1 MNEKIKYLEPLYKES
16 VPVFSTFQ
24 EGEKWIKIKN
34 KYKYKNSYVM
44 QTLLLQAEI
53 QEINLPIVEEFLK
66 KIKAKKVKI
75 RSVETL
81 KEVVEK
87 GRKDYKEGRT
97 TKINPLNLWENI

>member
-1 MNEKIKYLEPLYKES
+1 MKKNVYSSSSHRNREADS
-16 VPVFSTFQ
+16 VL
-24 EGEKWIKIKN
+24 KN
-34 KYKYKNSYVM
+34 KYKNSYIM

-75 RSVETL
+75 KSIETL

-87 GRKDYKEGRT
+87 GRKDYKEGKT

>member
-1 MNEKIKYLEPLYKES
+1 
-16 VPVFSTFQ
+16 
-24 EGEKWIKIKN
+24 
-34 KYKYKNSYVM
+34 M

-75 RSVETL
+75 KSIETL

-87 GRKDYKEGRT
+87 GRKDYKEGKT
-97 TKINPLNLWENI
+97 TKINPIDVWKSI

>member
-1 MNEKIKYLEPLYKES
+1 
-16 VPVFSTFQ
+16 
-24 EGEKWIKIKN
+24 
-34 KYKYKNSYVM
+34 M

-75 RSVETL
+75 KSIETL

-87 GRKDYKEGRT
+87 GRKDYKEGKT
-97 TKINPLNLWENI
+97 TKINPLDVWKSI

>member
-1 MNEKIKYLEPLYKES
+1 
-16 VPVFSTFQ
+16 
-24 EGEKWIKIKN
+24 
-34 KYKYKNSYVM
+34 M

-75 RSVETL
+75 KSIETL

-87 GRKDYKEGRT
+87 GRKDYKEGKILLMYGRAFRRGT
-97 TKINPLNLWENI
+97 TIYYPCL

>member
-1 MNEKIKYLEPLYKES
+1 MPQDYIIEFYQVVATAIVERIAYQKTNI
-16 VPVFSTFQ
+16 
-24 EGEKWIKIKN
+24 
-34 KYKYKNSYVM
+34 KNSYIM

-75 RSVETL
+75 KSIETL

-87 GRKDYKEGRT
+87 GRKDYKEGKT

>member
-1 MNEKIKYLEPLYKES
+1 MKKNVYSSSSHRNRGADS
-16 VPVFSTFQ
+16 VLKKQ
-24 EGEKWIKIKN
+24 
-34 KYKYKNSYVM
+34 YKNSYIM

-75 RSVETL
+75 KSIETL

-87 GRKDYKEGRT
+87 GRKDYKEGKT